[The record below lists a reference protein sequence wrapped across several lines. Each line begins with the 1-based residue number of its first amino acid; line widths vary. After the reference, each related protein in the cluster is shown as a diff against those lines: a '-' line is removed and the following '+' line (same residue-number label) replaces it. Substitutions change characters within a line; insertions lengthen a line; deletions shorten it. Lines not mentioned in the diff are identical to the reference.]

1 MKETGKGWVLFPAR
15 FTPPRVSFL
24 KLEAVLAE
32 PEACGLG
39 PQGKMRGRGWPEPS
53 LPLPPQASAT
63 AWPWS
68 PQLVFYFRDIFFF
81 NSHNDEI
88 AEVTRA

>member
-1 MKETGKGWVLFPAR
+1 MKETGKGWGLFPAR

-39 PQGKMRGRGWPEPS
+39 PQGKMRGRGAARAMLASPS
-53 LPLPPQASAT
+53 TGL
-63 AWPWS
+63 
-68 PQLVFYFRDIFFF
+68 
-81 NSHNDEI
+81 SHCMAMVSTVGI
-88 AEVTRA
+88 LL